1 MMNKTEKMR
10 GCVALCKIA
19 SSTMQEL
26 RSEVLKELD
35 SLFLALGIRDKDP
48 EKIEDAQLYK
58 IALDLDAS
66 AYDLKISSEDLDS
79 VIKDLEKI
87 SL

>member
-1 MMNKTEKMR
+1 MR